1 MKQSHFCN
9 IDKNEIASA
18 IKLPRYDIQCNTW
31 SSATDPKADGNFILY
46 LKMTSLHIH
55 SNYSLLKGAI
65 PIEELISFAKK
76 DGNNYVALTDT
87 NAMYGLIQFAK
98 LAHEENIKP
107 ILGSLI
113 DDPANK
119 NLSAIFI
126 AKNNIG
132 YSHLCKLI
140 TTRKLKEDFRLIDL
154 FKEPLSNLFIITSSL
169 ELLKQIKV
177 TPVLRE
183 NLFIEL
189 IITEKQKGKTRQLY
203 NYARD
208 NKLKIVAT
216 HPAYFL
222 RKEDFLLH
230 KVVTAISLNTTL
242 ENLNKKD
249 LADEEFYL
257 KTKNEFK
264 NDWQA
269 LPEAL
274 WNVNYIAERCNVDLE
289 FDKYKFPSY
298 PLSSGETSFSFLW
311 KKAFHGL
318 EKRYQPITEQAV
330 KRLQYE
336 LEVIDEMGFTD
347 YFLIVWDII
356 REAKK
361 RGMLHVGRGSAANS
375 LVSYCL
381 EFTEVDPLKYNFYFE
396 RFLNRGRLSPPD
408 VDLDFSWKERD
419 EIIKYVF
426 DKYGYNHV
434 AMISTTVTF
443 RARSAFREVAKA
455 FGISQS
461 EISTYSKFIPWTS
474 AKNLG
479 NLSGKFPESKSLNF
493 ENEPWKTIVKIA
505 SQLSRY
511 PRHLSIHPSG
521 IVITKEPITNYL
533 ALEFAKNKGLGL
545 IVTQPDM
552 YPIEDYGL
560 IKIDLLS
567 QRSLGVFKDTM
578 DKINSGFNSERKDND
593 VNVIDIRDLSLQK
606 K

>member
-1 MKQSHFCN
+1 M
-9 IDKNEIASA
+9 I
-18 IKLPRYDIQCNTW
+18 T
-31 SSATDPKADGNFILY
+31 
-46 LKMTSLHIH
+46 LHAH
-55 SNYSLLKGAI
+55 SNYSLLEGTI

-76 DGNNYVALTDT
+76 DGNRYVVLTDT

-98 LAHEENIKP
+98 LAQEENLKP
-107 ILGSLI
+107 ILGALI
-113 DDPANK
+113 DDPEDK
-119 NLSAIFI
+119 NLSAIFL
-126 AKNNIG
+126 AKNNTG
-132 YSHLCKLI
+132 YSHLCKII
-140 TTRKLKEDFRLIDL
+140 TTRKLKEDFRLTDL
-154 FKEPLSNLFIITSSL
+154 FKEPLDNLFIITSSL
-169 ELLKQIKV
+169 ELLKRIKI
-177 TPVLRE
+177 TPVLSE
-183 NLFIEL
+183 NLFVEL
-189 IITEKQKGKTRQLY
+189 IITEKQKRKTRALY
-203 NYARD
+203 EFAKTKN
-208 NKLKIVAT
+208 LQIVAT

-230 KVVTAISLNTTL
+230 KTVTAIRLNTTL
-242 ENLNKKD
+242 ENLNEKD
-249 LADEEFYL
+249 LVDEEFYL
-257 KTKNEFK
+257 KT
-264 NDWQA
+264 NDELKQDWRA

-274 WNVNYIAERCNVDLE
+274 WNAERIAQNCNVDLE
-289 FDKYKFPSY
+289 FDKYKFPIY
-298 PLSSGETSFSFLW
+298 PLPPGETAFSYLW
-311 KKAFHGL
+311 KIAFHGL
-318 EKRYQPITEQAV
+318 EERYKPITDKAV

-336 LEVIDEMGFTD
+336 LEVIDEMGFCD

-356 REAKK
+356 REAKN

-381 EFTEVDPLKYNFYFE
+381 GFTEVDPIKHNFYFE
-396 RFLNRGRLSPPD
+396 RFLNRGRMSPPD

-426 DKYGYNHV
+426 DKYGYDHV

-474 AKNLG
+474 AKNLDS
-479 NLSGKFPESKSLNF
+479 LSEKFPEAKSLNF
-493 ENEPWKTIVKIA
+493 EDEPWKTIVKIA

-521 IVITKEPITNYL
+521 IVITEKPITNYL

-560 IKIDLLS
+560 IKVDLLS
-567 QRSLGVFKDTM
+567 QRSLGVFKDAM
-578 DKINSGFNSERKDND
+578 NKINNDYNSHNTR
-593 VNVIDIRDLSLQK
+593 V
-606 K
+606 

>member
-1 MKQSHFCN
+1 M
-9 IDKNEIASA
+9 I
-18 IKLPRYDIQCNTW
+18 T
-31 SSATDPKADGNFILY
+31 
-46 LKMTSLHIH
+46 LHAH
-55 SNYSLLKGAI
+55 SNYSLLKGTI

-76 DGNNYVALTDT
+76 DGNRYVVLTDT

-98 LAHEENIKP
+98 LAQEENLKP
-107 ILGSLI
+107 ILGALI
-113 DDPANK
+113 DDPEDK
-119 NLSAIFI
+119 NLSAIFL
-126 AKNNIG
+126 AKNNTG
-132 YSHLCKLI
+132 YSHLCKII
-140 TTRKLKEDFRLIDL
+140 TTRKLKEDFRLTDL
-154 FKEPLSNLFIITSSL
+154 FKEPLDNLFIITSSL
-169 ELLKQIKV
+169 ELLKRIKI
-177 TPVLRE
+177 TPVLSE
-183 NLFIEL
+183 NLFVEL
-189 IITEKQKGKTRQLY
+189 IITEKQKRKTRALY
-203 NYARD
+203 EFAKTKN
-208 NKLKIVAT
+208 LQIVAT
-216 HPAYFL
+216 RPAYFL

-230 KVVTAISLNTTL
+230 KTVTAIRLNTTL
-242 ENLNKKD
+242 ENLNEKD
-249 LADEEFYL
+249 LVDEEFYL
-257 KTKNEFK
+257 KT
-264 NDWQA
+264 NDELKQDWRA

-274 WNVNYIAERCNVDLE
+274 WNAERIAQNCNVDLE
-289 FDKYKFPSY
+289 FDKYKFPIY
-298 PLSSGETSFSFLW
+298 PLPPGETAFSYLW
-311 KKAFHGL
+311 KIAFHGL
-318 EKRYQPITEQAV
+318 EERYKPITDKAV

-336 LEVIDEMGFTD
+336 LEVIDEMGFCD

-356 REAKK
+356 REAKN

-381 EFTEVDPLKYNFYFE
+381 GFTEVDPIKHNFYFE

-426 DKYGYNHV
+426 DKYGYDHV

-474 AKNLG
+474 AKNLDS
-479 NLSGKFPESKSLNF
+479 LSEKFPEAKSLKF
-493 ENEPWKTIVKIA
+493 DAEPWKTIVKIA

-521 IVITKEPITNYL
+521 IVITDKPITNYL

-560 IKIDLLS
+560 IKVDLLS
-567 QRSLGVFKDTM
+567 QRSLGVFKDAM
-578 DKINSGFNSERKDND
+578 NKINNDYNSQKAR
-593 VNVIDIRDLSLQK
+593 VVDIRDFNQSS
-606 K
+606 

>member
-1 MKQSHFCN
+1 ML
-9 IDKNEIASA
+9 EG
-18 IKLPRYDIQCNTW
+18 T
-31 SSATDPKADGNFILY
+31 
-46 LKMTSLHIH
+46 
-55 SNYSLLKGAI
+55 I

-76 DGNNYVALTDT
+76 DGNNYIALTDT

-113 DDPANK
+113 DDPEDK

-154 FKEPLSNLFIITSSL
+154 FKGPINNLFIITSSL
-169 ELLKQIKV
+169 ELLKRIKV
-177 TPVLRE
+177 TSALRE
-183 NLFIEL
+183 NLFVEL
-189 IITEKQKGKTRQLY
+189 IITEKQKRKTRQLY
-203 NYARD
+203 DYAKSM
-208 NKLKIVAT
+208 KLQVVAT

-222 RKEDFLLH
+222 QPKDFLLH
-230 KVVTAISLNTTL
+230 KTVTAIRLNTTL
-242 ENLNKKD
+242 ENLEEKD
-249 LADEEFYL
+249 LIDEEFYL
-257 KTKNEFK
+257 KTKEELK
-264 NDWQA
+264 EDWRA

-274 WNVNYIAERCNVDLE
+274 WNAERIAQNCNVDLE
-289 FDKYKFPSY
+289 FDKYKFPAY
-298 PLSSGETSFSFLW
+298 PLPSDETAFSSLW
-311 KKAFHGL
+311 KIAFRGL

-330 KRLQYE
+330 RRLQYE

-426 DKYGYNHV
+426 DKYGYDHV

-474 AKNLG
+474 AKNLD
-479 NLSGKFPESKSLNF
+479 NLSEKFPESKSLNF

-505 SQLSRY
+505 AQLSRY

-578 DKINSGFNSERKDND
+578 NKINSGFNSERKDSD
-593 VNVIDIRDLSLQK
+593 INVIDIRELSLQK